1 MTEQP
6 NQQNFTPE
14 TEQAH
19 LREQV
24 SASPE
29 RAKEIIKEHI
39 QQTPEEVYDSKF
51 HYTPEQLAEAEKR
64 VTDKHYQE
72 KESALQHLFEIAETK
87 GILNAVK
94 TAKNLPASVMDEFHD
109 RLVEHF
115 REQK

>member
-6 NQQNFTPE
+6 VEQNFTPE
-14 TEQAH
+14 TEKTH
-19 LREQV
+19 LREQISV
-24 SASPE
+24 SPE
-29 RAKEIIKEHI
+29 RAKEIIKEHV
-39 QQTPEEVYDSKF
+39 QQTPEEIYDPKF
-51 HYTPEQLAEAEKR
+51 HYTPEQLVEAEKR
-64 VTDKHYQE
+64 VIDKHYQK
-72 KESALQHLFEIAETK
+72 KESALQHLFEMAEEE